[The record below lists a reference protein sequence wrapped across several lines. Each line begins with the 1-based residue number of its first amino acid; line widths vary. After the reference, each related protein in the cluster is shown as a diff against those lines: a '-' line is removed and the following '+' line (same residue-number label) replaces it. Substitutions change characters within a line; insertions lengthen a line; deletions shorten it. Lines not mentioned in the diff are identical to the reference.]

1 MSPAPKRHVLI
12 LLPLLKETISTLR
25 EEFPK
30 VEFHHFPDRG
40 IDDVNKQVLEKIE
53 IIFTRTE
60 LPKAED
66 VPNLKWLHFFRTVV
80 DVRELDEKLLEI
92 SGLAITSNSGVTAP
106 AYADIALMQIYS
118 LGYQLTQVCEA
129 KTTHKY
135 DLQEGT
141 YPAARLYDSTI
152 GIIGYGSV
160 GRELARLSHAFG
172 VELLAVKRDLMHPE
186 DDGFTLPDHGDPYG
200 DYFARLYP
208 PQAIPSMVK
217 ECDFVVVTVPF
228 TEQTEKIINTEV
240 FEQMKSSA
248 FLINLS
254 VPKVVDLNAL
264 ESAIENRLFAGAAF
278 VDFPEYAFEE
288 DSPLWNMDRVLI
300 FPPFS
305 SLIRN
310 EEEKAVLLLVE
321 NMKHYLIGGPLTN
334 RIDIERGY

>member
-1 MSPAPKRHVLI
+1 MSAVPKTQVLI
-12 LLPLLKETISTLR
+12 LLPLSKETLSALR

-40 IDDVNKQVLEKIE
+40 IDDVSKQVLGNVE

-80 DVRELDEKLLEI
+80 DVRELDDGLLEI
-92 SGLAITSNSGVTAP
+92 SGLFITTNSGVTAP

-118 LGYQLTQVCEA
+118 LGYHLTQVCEA
-129 KTTHKY
+129 KSTHKY
-135 DLQEGT
+135 DLEEGK
-141 YPAARLYDSTI
+141 YHAARLYDSTI
-152 GIIGYGSV
+152 GVVGYGSV

-172 VELLAVKRDLMHPE
+172 VELLAIKRDLMHPE
-186 DDGFTLPDHGDPYG
+186 DEGFILPGHGDPDG
-200 DYFARLYP
+200 DYFSRLYP
-208 PQAIPSMVK
+208 PQAIPSMAK
-217 ECDFVVVTVPF
+217 ECDFVLVTVPY
-228 TEQTEKIINTEV
+228 TAETEKIINAEV

-248 FLINLS
+248 YLINLS
-254 VPKVVDLNAL
+254 VPGVVDLDAL
-264 ESAIENRLFAGAAF
+264 ENAIANRLIAGAAF
-278 VDFPEYAFEE
+278 VQFPEYAFEE
-288 DSPLWNMDRVLI
+288 DCPLWDLDRVLI

-310 EEEKAVLLLVE
+310 EEEKAVLLLIE
-321 NMKHYLIGGPLTN
+321 NLKQYLNGGPLTN